1 MKASPWASKPLLYS
15 IHVLLA
21 LIVVFPLA
29 FALTS
34 SFRPLADVFR
44 YVSPVSWKTFIP
56 VEITWEAY
64 YNLFAERGFTRIF
77 FNTFF
82 VAVVNVIIGIILNS
96 MAAFAFAKFEFK
108 GKHFLFILVLITFMI
123 PFEIIAIPLY
133 SLVDSLGWLDSYYG
147 LIVPGLANGL
157 VIFLFRQFF
166 LDLPG
171 ALLEAARIDG
181 ASWWRIYSKVAM
193 PLCKPVTISAS
204 LLIFI
209 SQWESFMWPLLV
221 SRSKDYMVI
230 QVAMSYFV
238 TEHATFWNEMFAAS
252 ILAIII
258 PLCLVLPFQRYFVQG
273 VTNTGVKE

>member
-1 MKASPWASKPLLYS
+1 MRSSSLLTKPVLYTTH
-15 IHVLLA
+15 ILLA
-21 LIVVFPLA
+21 LIVVFPLF

-34 SFRPLADVFR
+34 SLRPLADVFR
-44 YVSPVSWKTFIP
+44 YVSPVTWKTFIP
-56 VEITWEAY
+56 TSITWEAY

-77 FNTFF
+77 INTLF
-82 VAVVNVIIGIILNS
+82 VAIVNVMIGVILNS
-96 MAAFAFAKFEFK
+96 MAAFAFAKFQFW
-108 GKHFLFILVLITFMI
+108 GRNLLFILVLITFMI
-123 PFEIIAIPLY
+123 PFEVIAIPLY
-133 SLVDSLGWLDSYYG
+133 SLVDYLGWLDSYYG

-157 VIFLFRQFF
+157 VIFLYRQFF
-166 LDLPG
+166 LDLPTP
-171 ALLEAARIDG
+171 LLEAARIDG
-181 ASWWRIYSKVAM
+181 ASWWRIYSRVAM

-221 SRSKDYMVI
+221 SRTKAYMVI

-258 PLCLVLPFQRYFVQG
+258 PLCLLLPFQKYFVQG

>member
-1 MKASPWASKPLLYS
+1 MYFAH
-15 IHVLLA
+15 IFLA
-21 LIVVFPLA
+21 IIIIFPLF

-34 SFRPLADVFR
+34 SFRPLDDVFR

-56 VEITWEAY
+56 THITWEAY
-64 YNLFAERGFTRIF
+64 YNLFAERGFGRIF

-82 VAVVNVIIGIILNS
+82 VSIVNVIFGVIFNS
-96 MAAFAFAKFEFK
+96 MAAFAFAKLEFPAK
-108 GKHFLFILVLITFMI
+108 NLLFILVLITFMI
-123 PFEIIAIPLY
+123 PFEVIAIPLY
-133 SLVDSLGWLDSYYG
+133 SLVDGLGWLDSYYG
-147 LIVPGLANGL
+147 LIIPGVANGL
-157 VIFLFRQFF
+157 VIFLYRQFF
-166 LDLPG
+166 MDLPT

-181 ASWWRIYSKVAM
+181 ASWWRIYYRVAI

-221 SRSKDYMVI
+221 SRSKEYRVI

-258 PLCLVLPFQRYFVQG
+258 PLCLVLPFQRYFVLG
-273 VTNTGVKE
+273 VTNTGGKE